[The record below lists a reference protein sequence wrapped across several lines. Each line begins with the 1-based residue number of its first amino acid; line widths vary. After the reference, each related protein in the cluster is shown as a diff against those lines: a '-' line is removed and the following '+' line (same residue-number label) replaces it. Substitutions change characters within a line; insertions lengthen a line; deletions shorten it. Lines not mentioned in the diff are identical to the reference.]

1 MRCKEPKWE
10 VSPGN
15 AGGTTYIPSGIG
27 TPCNPTGGETR
38 CGWRRVRVGYFAGR
52 KTRINSRKWMDR
64 FSFLHFGLSSI
75 SNPKLK
81 GLKMFSLQ
89 IFDPVWVERTWPFVV
104 SSWSKINIW
113 YRFYVWDSIVL
124 QQYDEGFSSSLFYF
138 FLALTLT
145 VEVFSASSYP

>member
-1 MRCKEPKWE
+1 MGSVPRKCWRDYIY
-10 VSPGN
+10 SIWHRN
-15 AGGTTYIPSGIG
+15 ALQSH
-27 TPCNPTGGETR
+27 
-38 CGWRRVRVGYFAGR
+38 RRRDKMWLEESTCVGYFAGR
-52 KTRINSRKWMDR
+52 RTQINSRKWMDR

-104 SSWSKINIW
+104 SSRSKINIR

-124 QQYDEGFSSSLFYF
+124 RQYDEGFSSSLFYF
-138 FLALTLT
+138 SFLALTLI